1 MNRQADAFHQP
12 LHPKDTEKQT
22 HGCRHTNPD
31 ICAKNRIPKV
41 CAFVREDG
49 LCLSP
54 PQSWAKQYQKLKGAK
69 R

>member
-1 MNRQADAFHQP
+1 MNRQADAFHKP
-12 LHPKDTEKQT
+12 LHVNDSERQT

-41 CAFVREDG
+41 CAFVRDDN
-49 LCLSP
+49 LCVSP
-54 PQSWAKQYQKLKGAK
+54 PQSWAKQYQRLKGE